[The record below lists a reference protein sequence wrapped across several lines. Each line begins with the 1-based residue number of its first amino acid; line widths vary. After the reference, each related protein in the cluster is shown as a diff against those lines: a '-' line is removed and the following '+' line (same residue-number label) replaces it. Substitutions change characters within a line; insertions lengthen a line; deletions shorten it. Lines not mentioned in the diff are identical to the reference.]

1 MMNFIPK
8 IAKFIHSEELDLSH
22 LTIVLPSERAK
33 KYLTS
38 ALFDVYQK
46 PLISP
51 KMVTI
56 DKWIKSYSP
65 ETVIDKTRAL
75 IKLYEIHQKEV
86 FKSTSE
92 TMNYNDESF
101 DEFIKWGDILLS
113 DFNEIDR
120 YLLDAKQVFKN
131 LTDIKEIENWS
142 FGEENLTEAQI
153 RFMEFW
159 DRLPGYYFALND
171 VLSKNSTC
179 YSGKSFKYL
188 ANNIDVVFKE
198 DKDHRFIFAGF
209 NALSK
214 AELSIIRQL
223 ETMGRADIFIDSD
236 VFYLE
241 NKSHEAGFFLR
252 ELQAELG
259 QKKLNFVGDNLSQ
272 NSLHVKMIECAQNT
286 GQVKVASTVLS
297 ELSKERLNETLLLLA
312 DESLIA
318 SLLKNLPKSIG
329 KANITLG
336 LPIRNS
342 LMKTWV
348 ELFFSIQ
355 ENKKRFHTDAIY
367 FNDIKD
373 FTKHPFVLGMIDE
386 EEKQLLVKL
395 EQKIIQYNKIFVSFE
410 HLEIGKITREILSLL
425 VMNWKIDSP
434 DQTWVEPMNFI
445 RTMNQL
451 MYKNLGEELVFEKA
465 ILEGF
470 DSSLIDFQNIISE
483 GIPPMGLKSF
493 KQLFNQH
500 WGNKSIAYHG
510 NPLEGLQIMGL
521 LETRMLDFKNII
533 CIGMNEGKMP
543 PTNPIQTMIPMDLR
557 AYLGLPT
564 PREKQGLFAH
574 HFYRLL
580 HSCEELTVTYTSA
593 LESIGSNEPSR
604 YLMQLELELSR
615 MHANIDV
622 EKSVYTLKGEQNT
635 IKDSIVK
642 TPEIFQR
649 LDDMLLKSSSAS
661 LFKTYTTCP
670 LDFYFKRVMEFGEE
684 KEVEEEV
691 ESSTFGTFIHNTLEI
706 LYTPFARFDK
716 DGVKNSPAPTNITS
730 YDVEKM
736 LKEYELIIFNQFLA
750 HFNNDKDA
758 FLLGKNRLSFEMAKK
773 LTHNFLK
780 AEVTF
785 LSEQKELVFIESLES
800 RFEEMIEIEVNGV
813 QKKVNLM
820 GFVDRID
827 RVGNKIR
834 IIDYKSGKVASTDV
848 SFFQRNKKDSDE
860 EVVLKKHRS
869 LAERKHILQLTQYAY
884 LYYKKEGVIPESS
897 IISFISNNFK
907 PFVLTAK
914 DYDLEEFIENYPEYL
929 GEILT
934 EMYNDEIPFE
944 HKDQGEYSY
953 CKYC

>member
-1 MMNFIPK
+1 M
-8 IAKFIHSEELDLSH
+8 DLSH

-38 ALFDVYQK
+38 ALFEVYQK

-51 KMVTI
+51 KMITM
-56 DKWIKSYSP
+56 DKWIKSFSP

-75 IKLYEIHQKEV
+75 VRLYEIHQKEI
-86 FKSTSE
+86 FKSTSGDAS
-92 TMNYNDESF
+92 YSDESF
-101 DEFIKWGDILLS
+101 DEFIKWGEILLA

-131 LTDIKEIENWS
+131 LADIKEIENWS
-142 FGEENLTEAQI
+142 FGEENLTEAQV

-159 DRLPGYYFALND
+159 DRLPGYYYALND
-171 VLSKNSTC
+171 ILSQNSTC
-179 YSGKSFKYL
+179 YSGKSFKFL

-198 DKDHRFIFAGF
+198 DKEHRFIFAGF

-223 ETMGRADIFIDSD
+223 ETMGRADVFIDAD

-241 NKSHEAGFFLR
+241 NKSHEAGHFLR

-259 QKKLNFVGDNLSQ
+259 QKKLDFVVDNLSK
-272 NSLHVKMIECAQNT
+272 NKFHVNMIECAQNT
-286 GQVKVASTVLS
+286 GQVKVASTVLG
-297 ELSKERLNETLLLLA
+297 ELSEQRLNETLLLLA

-348 ELFFSIQ
+348 DLFFSIQ

-367 FNDIKD
+367 FNDLKD
-373 FTKHPFVLGMIDE
+373 FSKHPFVLGMIDDS
-386 EEKQLLVKL
+386 EKELLVEL
-395 EQKIIQYNKIFVSFE
+395 EQTIIRYNKIFISYE
-410 HLEIGKITREILSLL
+410 HLKIGTKTKNLLSLL
-425 VMNWKIDSP
+425 VQNWQLDSP
-434 DQTWVEPMNFI
+434 NQNWIEPMQLI
-445 RTMNQL
+445 REMNQL
-451 MYKNLGEELVFEKA
+451 MYKNLEEGLAFEKA

-470 DSSLIDFQNIISE
+470 DSSLIDFQNIILE
-483 GIPPMGLKSF
+483 GVPQMGIRSF

-500 WGNKSIAYHG
+500 WGNKSVAYHG
-510 NPLEGLQIMGL
+510 NPKEGLQIMGL

-564 PREKQGLFAH
+564 PRDKQGLFAH

-580 HSCEELTVTYTSA
+580 HHCEDLTVTYTSA

-615 MHANIDV
+615 IHSNITV
-622 EKSVYTLKGEQNT
+622 EKSIYTLKGNQKT
-635 IKDSIVK
+635 TPDKILK

-649 LDDMLLKSSSAS
+649 MDDMLLKSSSAS
-661 LFKTYTTCP
+661 LFKSYTTCP
-670 LDFYFKRVMEFGEE
+670 LDFYYKRVMEFGEE
-684 KEVEEEV
+684 KDVEEEV
-691 ESSTFGTFIHNTLEI
+691 ERNTFGTFIHNTLEI
-706 LYTPFARFDK
+706 LYTPFAQFNSEGK
-716 DGVKNSPAPTNITS
+716 KKSPAPPNITS

-736 LKEYELIIFNQFLA
+736 LKEYERIIYKQFLD

-758 FLLGKNRLSFEMAKK
+758 FLLGKNRLSFEMAKT

-780 AEVTF
+780 AEIKF
-785 LSEQKELVFIESLES
+785 LSVQTELVFIESLES
-800 RFEEMIEIEVNGV
+800 RFEEMVEIEGSGV
-813 QKKVNLM
+813 VKKVNLM

-827 RVGNKIR
+827 RVGDKVR
-834 IIDYKSGKVASTDV
+834 IIDYKSGKVDSNDV
-848 SFFQRNKKDSDE
+848 SFFQKNKADTDE
-860 EVVLKKHRS
+860 QVEVKKNRT
-869 LAERKHILQLTQYAY
+869 LAERKHVLQLTQYAY
-884 LYYKKEGVIPESS
+884 LYYKKYEVVPQSS
-897 IISFISNNFK
+897 IISFISGRFN
-907 PFVLTAK
+907 PFVLTGK
-914 DYDLEEFIENYPEYL
+914 NYDLEDFIKNYPKYL
-929 GEILT
+929 GKILE
-934 EMYNDEIPFE
+934 EMYDEEIPFT

>member
-1 MMNFIPK
+1 MNFISK
-8 IAKFIHSEELDLSH
+8 IAHFIHSNQIDLRH

-51 KMVTI
+51 KMITM

-75 IKLYEIHQKEV
+75 IRLYEIHQKEV
-86 FKSTSE
+86 FKTSSGE
-92 TMNYNDESF
+92 TSYSDESF
-101 DEFIKWGDILLS
+101 DEFIKWGEILLA

-142 FGEENLTEAQI
+142 FGEEKLTEAQI

-159 DRLPGYYFALND
+159 DRLPGYYYALNKQ
-171 VLSKNSTC
+171 LSKNSTC
-179 YSGKSFKYL
+179 YSGKSFKFL
-188 ANNIDVVFKE
+188 ANNIDAVFKE
-198 DKDHRFIFAGF
+198 DKNHRFIFAGF

-223 ETMGRADIFIDSD
+223 ETMGRADVFIDAD
-236 VFYLE
+236 VFYFN

-252 ELQAELG
+252 ELQVELG
-259 QKKLNFVGDNLSQ
+259 QKKLGFVVDHLSK
-272 NSLHVKMIECAQNT
+272 NKLHVNMIECAQNT
-286 GQVKVASTVLS
+286 GQVKVAATALS
-297 ELSKERLNETLLLLA
+297 ELSEERLSETLLLLA

-348 ELFFSIQ
+348 DLIFSIQ

-367 FNDIKD
+367 FNDLKD
-373 FTKHPFVLGMIDE
+373 FSKHPFVLGMIDE
-386 EEKQLLVKL
+386 DEKQQLVEL
-395 EQKIIQYNKIFVSFE
+395 EKQIIEFNKIFISFE
-410 HLEIGKITREILSLL
+410 HLKIGEKTKQLLALL
-425 VMNWKIDSP
+425 VTNWQIDSA
-434 DQTWVEPMNFI
+434 DQTWVEPM
-445 RTMNQL
+445 RLVREMNQL
-451 MYKNLGEELVFEKA
+451 MYKNLGEKLIFEKA

-470 DSSLIDFQNIISE
+470 DSSLIDFQNIIIE
-483 GIPPMGLKSF
+483 GVPKMGLKSF

-510 NPLEGLQIMGL
+510 NPTDGLQIMGL

-533 CIGMNEGKMP
+533 CIGMNEGNMP

-615 MHANIDV
+615 VHPNVSV
-622 EKSVYTLKGEQNT
+622 EKSIYTLKGEPDRISATVQ
-635 IKDSIVK
+635 K
-642 TPEIFQR
+642 TPEILKR
-649 LDDMLLKSSSAS
+649 IDEMLLKSSSAS
-661 LFKTYTTCP
+661 LFKNYTTCP
-670 LDFYFKRVMEFGEE
+670 LDFYYKRIMEFGEE

-691 ESSTFGTFIHNTLEI
+691 ESNTFGTFIHNTLEI
-706 LYTPFARFDK
+706 LYTPFARFN
-716 DGVKNSPAPTNITS
+716 KNGEENFPKPPNITS
-730 YDVEKM
+730 YDVVKM
-736 LKEYELIIFNQFLA
+736 LKEYELIIYNQFLK
-750 HFNNDKDA
+750 HFNNDKEA
-758 FLLGKNRLSFEMAKK
+758 FMFGKNRLSFEMAKK
-773 LTHNFLK
+773 LTRNFLN
-780 AEVTF
+780 AEIKF
-785 LSEQKELVFIESLES
+785 LSEQTELVFIESLES
-800 RFEEMIEIEVNGV
+800 TFQEMIEIEVNGV
-813 QKKVNLM
+813 TKKVNLR
-820 GFVDRID
+820 GDVDRID
-827 RVGNKIR
+827 RIGNKIR
-834 IIDYKSGKVASTDV
+834 IIDYKSGKVESKDV
-848 SFFQRNKKDSDE
+848 KFLVKSRNDDENQIEDKLNRSLRNK
-860 EVVLKKHRS
+860 
-869 LAERKHILQLTQYAY
+869 KHILQLTQYAY
-884 LYYKKEGVIPESS
+884 MYYKKHGVIPEPS
-897 IISFISNNFK
+897 IISFISGNYK
-907 PFVLTAK
+907 PFTLSSQGH
-914 DYDLEEFIENYPEYL
+914 DLDEFIMNYPKYL
-929 GEILT
+929 GKIIEEI
-934 EMYNDEIPFE
+934 YDEEVPFIHVE
-944 HKDQGEYSY
+944 KGEFSY

>member
-1 MMNFIPK
+1 MKFIPK

-51 KMVTI
+51 QMITM

-75 IKLYEIHQKEV
+75 IRLYEIHQKEV
-86 FKSTSE
+86 FKSTSDSAS
-92 TMNYNDESF
+92 YSDESF

-142 FGEENLTEAQI
+142 FGEEKLTEAQV

-159 DRLPGYYFALND
+159 DRLPGYYYALND

-179 YSGKSFKYL
+179 YSGKSFKFL

-198 DKDHRFIFAGF
+198 DKNHRFIFAGF

-223 ETMGRADIFIDSD
+223 ETMGRADVFIDAD
-236 VFYLE
+236 VFYLD

-252 ELQAELG
+252 ELQSELG
-259 QKKLNFVGDNLSQ
+259 QKNLNFVGNNLSK
-272 NSLHVKMIECAQNT
+272 NKLNVDMIECAQNT

-297 ELSKERLNETLLLLA
+297 ELSEEELNNTLLLLA

-318 SLLKNLPKSIG
+318 SLMKNLPKSIG

-348 ELFFSIQ
+348 ELMFSVQ

-367 FNDIKD
+367 FNDLKD
-373 FTKHPFVLGMIDE
+373 FSKHPFVLGMIDE
-386 EEKQLLVKL
+386 SEKQQLVEL
-395 EQKIIQYNKIFVSFE
+395 EQTIIKYNKIFISFE
-410 HLEIGKITREILSLL
+410 HLKIGETTKKLLSLL
-425 VMNWKIDSP
+425 LHNWKIDSVEN
-434 DQTWVEPMNFI
+434 TWKEPMNLI
-445 RTMNQL
+445 REMNQL

-465 ILEGF
+465 ILEGS
-470 DSSLIDFQNIISE
+470 DASLIDFQNGIEE
-483 GIPPMGLKSF
+483 GIPVMGLKSF

-510 NPLEGLQIMGL
+510 NPMEGLQIMGL
-521 LETRMLDFKNII
+521 LETRMLDFKKII

-580 HSCEELTVTYTSA
+580 HSCEDLTVTYTSA

-615 MHANIDV
+615 IHSNIAV
-622 EKSVYTLKGEQNT
+622 KKSIYTLEGKQDTVSET
-635 IKDSIVK
+635 IQK

-649 LDDMLLKSSSAS
+649 MDDMLLKSSSAS
-661 LFKTYTTCP
+661 LFKTYLTCP
-670 LDFYFKRVMEFGEE
+670 LDFYYKRVMEFGEE

-691 ESSTFGTFIHNTLEI
+691 ESNTFGTFIHNTLEI
-706 LYTPFARFDK
+706 LYTPFARFNE
-716 DGVKNSPAPTNITS
+716 DGEKNTPPPPNITS

-736 LKEYELIIFNQFLA
+736 LKEYELIIYQQFLN

-773 LTHNFLK
+773 LTENFLK
-780 AEVTF
+780 SEIKF

-827 RVGNKIR
+827 RVGDKIR
-834 IIDYKSGKVASTDV
+834 IIDYKSGKVESKDV
-848 SFFQRNKKDSDE
+848 SFFTQYAKDTE
-860 EVVLKKHRS
+860 EDIEGKIYKS
-869 LAERKHILQLTQYAY
+869 LTERKHILQLTQYAY
-884 LYYKKEGVIPESS
+884 LYYKKYGVVPESS

-914 DYDLEEFIENYPEYL
+914 KYDLKEFIKNYPEYL

-934 EMYNDEIPFE
+934 EMYNDEILLEHIDRGPFNTF
-944 HKDQGEYSY
+944 